1 MTMAKPQTLRP
12 QTVRPQPVSA
22 SDRAIARGGRM
33 VALVIAGT
41 MILWMGAQWLGGR
54 LGLDPSYAFLF
65 DLAALAALFWSL
77 VVIARL
83 WRQQKQAGK

>member
-1 MTMAKPQTLRP
+1 MIMAKPQTLRP
-12 QTVRPQPVSA
+12 QTVTPA
-22 SDRAIARGGRM
+22 DRARARAGRM
-33 VALVIAGT
+33 VALVIAGS
-41 MILWMGAQWLGGR
+41 MILWMAAQWLGGR